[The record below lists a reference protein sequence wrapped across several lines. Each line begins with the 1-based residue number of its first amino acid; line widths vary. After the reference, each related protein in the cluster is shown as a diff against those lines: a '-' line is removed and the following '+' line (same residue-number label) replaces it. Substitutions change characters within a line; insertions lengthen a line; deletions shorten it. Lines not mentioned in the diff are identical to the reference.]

1 MTSSAND
8 KATSSP
14 DNVIDI
20 NGNDAKDVHGRSMQ
34 IQRSA
39 DDAYAIAIQDGFA
52 LLDVAID
59 EQRLKQALRDDSCGA
74 LATFEGWVRN
84 HNNATPVSHLTYYG
98 YEQLAINQ
106 GKLIIAEAKQRF
118 DIEHAIAIHRIGE
131 LNIGDMAVW
140 IGVTASHRYPAFDA
154 CRWLLDAIKADIPIW
169 KQEFYPN
176 QDSKWLSNN
185 G

>member
-1 MTSSAND
+1 MSND
-8 KATSSP
+8 SLELQQSNSDSNLNNPHQQAMHIARSP
-14 DNVIDI
+14 DE
-20 NGNDAKDVHGRSMQ
+20 
-34 IQRSA
+34 
-39 DDAYAIAIQDGFA
+39 AYHIAINDGFA
-52 LLDVAID
+52 LLDTAID
-59 EQRLKQALRDDSCGA
+59 EIRLKKALNNDTCGA

-84 HNNATPVSHLTYYG
+84 HNNAQSVSHLTYYV
-98 YEQLAINQ
+98 YEQLALNQ
-106 GKLIIAEAKQRF
+106 GKLIIEEAKQRF

-169 KQEFYPN
+169 KQEFYSN
-176 QDSKWLSNN
+176 QESKWLSNN